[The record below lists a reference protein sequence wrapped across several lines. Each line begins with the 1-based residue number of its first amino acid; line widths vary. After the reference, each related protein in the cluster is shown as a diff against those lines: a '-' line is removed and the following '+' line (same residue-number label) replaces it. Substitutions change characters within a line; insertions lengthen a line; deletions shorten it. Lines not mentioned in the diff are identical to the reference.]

1 MYSFKMKKLFLSLS
15 VLIYIAALSQSALA
29 YLDPGT
35 GGALFNTIWPFI
47 VAFFSAVI
55 AFLVKWFWNPIKKMF
70 GKPKN
75 SAKR

>member
-1 MYSFKMKKLFLSLS
+1 MKKISLALCAS
-15 VLIYIAALSQSALA
+15 VWIAALSQSALA
-29 YLDPGT
+29 YIDPGT
-35 GGALFNTIWPFI
+35 GGVLLNTIWPFI